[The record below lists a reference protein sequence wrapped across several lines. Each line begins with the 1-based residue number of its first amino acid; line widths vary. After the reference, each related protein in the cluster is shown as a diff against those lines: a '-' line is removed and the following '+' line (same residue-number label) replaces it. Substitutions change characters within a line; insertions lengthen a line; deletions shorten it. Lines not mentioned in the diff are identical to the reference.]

1 MPITP
6 IDLEKKILNIL
17 KKKKKITSENLEG
30 KIDLY
35 ELLHLIVLKD
45 EFIKIIITNVNLKQ
59 EIIFNDQSFKNVKIP
74 YFEIERKE

>member
-6 IDLEKKILNIL
+6 MDLEKKILSIF
-17 KKKKKITSENLEG
+17 KKKKKITSESLEG

-35 ELLHLIVLKD
+35 ELLHLITLKE
-45 EFIKIIITNVNLKQ
+45 EFIRIVITNVDLKQ